1 MLEGFIIGLSLT
13 ILIVLLIIFILKTK
27 EINRLTLELKKLNSE
42 GKIEKLRLS
51 LPNKNIENLIVE
63 INTLIDDK
71 RKMENIY
78 KEKDMELREAIANMS
93 HDLRTPLTSIMGY
106 VYLLNDDKLDKEE
119 RKEYLKIIEKRSLV
133 LNDLI
138 TNFYGLSRIQ
148 ADQYEIKFEP
158 VNLELVLGEIIAAFY
173 ETLDYKF
180 GEPEI
185 NIEEGLG
192 PVLGDKQALNRIFT
206 NLIENI
212 IKHGEGEVKISLKK
226 KNKYIVMEFS
236 NKAEELEPKD
246 VNRIFEKFFT
256 KDRMRTGQ
264 NTGLGLAIVK
274 LLVEKQGQK
283 IEAKKVGNRLV
294 INIIWSLES
303 QKDLDF
309 WKNRKIN
316 F

>member
-78 KEKDMELREAIANMS
+78 KEKDIELREAIANMS

-303 QKDLDF
+303 
-309 WKNRKIN
+309 
-316 F
+316 

>member
-1 MLEGFIIGLSLT
+1 MEGFIIGLSLT

-27 EINRLTLELKKLNSE
+27 EINRLTLELKKLNRD

-71 RKMENIY
+71 RKMENIS

-303 QKDLDF
+303 
-309 WKNRKIN
+309 
-316 F
+316 

>member
-1 MLEGFIIGLSLT
+1 MCF
-13 ILIVLLIIFILKTK
+13 LIIFILKTK

-71 RKMENIY
+71 KKMENIY
-78 KEKDMELREAIANMS
+78 KGKDMELREAIANMS

-119 RKEYLKIIEKRSLV
+119 RKEYLKIIEKRSAV

-148 ADQYEIKFEP
+148 ADQYEIKLEP

-192 PVLGDKQALNRIFT
+192 PVLADKQALNRIFT

-236 NKAEELEPKD
+236 NKAEDLESKD

-283 IEAKKVGNRLV
+283 IEAKK
-294 INIIWSLES
+294 LEIG
-303 QKDLDF
+303 LL
-309 WKNRKIN
+309 
-316 F
+316 

>member
-1 MLEGFIIGLSLT
+1 MEGFIIGLSLT

-119 RKEYLKIIEKRSLV
+119 RKEYLKIIEKRSAV

-148 ADQYEIKFEP
+148 ADQYEIKLEP

-192 PVLGDKQALNRIFT
+192 PVLADKQALNRIFT

-236 NKAEELEPKD
+236 NKAEDLESKD

-303 QKDLDF
+303 
-309 WKNRKIN
+309 
-316 F
+316 

>member
-1 MLEGFIIGLSLT
+1 MEEFIIGLSLT

-27 EINRLTLELKKLNSE
+27 EINRLTLELKKLNRE

-106 VYLLNDDKLDKEE
+106 VYLLNDDKLNKEE

-212 IKHGEGEVKISLKK
+212 IKHGEGDVKISLKK

-236 NKAEELEPKD
+236 NKAEDLEYKD

-303 QKDLDF
+303 
-309 WKNRKIN
+309 
-316 F
+316 

>member
-1 MLEGFIIGLSLT
+1 MEGFIIGLSLT

-27 EINRLTLELKKLNSE
+27 EINRLTSELKKLNRE

-78 KEKDMELREAIANMS
+78 KGKDMELREAIANMS

-106 VYLLNDDKLDKEE
+106 VYLLNDDKLGKEE
-119 RKEYLKIIEKRSLV
+119 RKEYLKIIEKRSAV

-158 VNLELVLGEIIAAFY
+158 VNLEVVLGEIIAAFY

-185 NIEEGLG
+185 NIEEGLS

-206 NLIENI
+206 NLIENM

-226 KNKYIVMEFS
+226 KKKYIVMEFS

-283 IEAKKVGNRLV
+283 IEAEKVGNRLV

-303 QKDLDF
+303 
-309 WKNRKIN
+309 
-316 F
+316 

>member
-1 MLEGFIIGLSLT
+1 MEGFIIGLSLT

-27 EINRLTLELKKLNSE
+27 EINRLTLELKKLNRE

-78 KEKDMELREAIANMS
+78 KEKDIELREAIANMS

-148 ADQYEIKFEP
+148 ADQYEIKLEP

-294 INIIWSLES
+294 INIIWSLE
-303 QKDLDF
+303 
-309 WKNRKIN
+309 I
-316 F
+316 

>member
-1 MLEGFIIGLSLT
+1 MEGFIIGLSLT

-78 KEKDMELREAIANMS
+78 KEKDIELREAIANMS

-148 ADQYEIKFEP
+148 ADQYEIKLEP

-173 ETLDYKF
+173 ETLYYKF

-283 IEAKKVGNRLV
+283 IEAKKVANRLV

-303 QKDLDF
+303 
-309 WKNRKIN
+309 
-316 F
+316 

>member
-1 MLEGFIIGLSLT
+1 MEGFIIGLSLT

-27 EINRLTLELKKLNSE
+27 EINRLTSELKKLNRE

-63 INTLIDDK
+63 INALIDDK

-78 KEKDMELREAIANMS
+78 KGKDMELREAIANMS

-106 VYLLNDDKLDKEE
+106 VYLLNDDKLGKEE
-119 RKEYLKIIEKRSLV
+119 RKEYLKIIEKRSAV

-158 VNLELVLGEIIAAFY
+158 VNLEVVLGEIIAAFY

-185 NIEEGLG
+185 NIEEGLS

-206 NLIENI
+206 NLIENM

-226 KNKYIVMEFS
+226 KKKYIVMEFS

-283 IEAKKVGNRLV
+283 IEAEKVGNRLV

-303 QKDLDF
+303 
-309 WKNRKIN
+309 
-316 F
+316 

>member
-1 MLEGFIIGLSLT
+1 MEGFIIGLSLT

-27 EINRLTLELKKLNSE
+27 EINRLTLELKKLNRE

-106 VYLLNDDKLDKEE
+106 VYLLNDDKLNKEE
-119 RKEYLKIIEKRSLV
+119 RKEYLRIIEKRSLV
-133 LNDLI
+133 LNNLI

-148 ADQYEIKFEP
+148 ADQYEIKFES
-158 VNLELVLGEIIAAFY
+158 VNLELVLGEIIVAFY

-236 NKAEELEPKD
+236 NKAEDLESKD

-303 QKDLDF
+303 
-309 WKNRKIN
+309 
-316 F
+316 

>member
-1 MLEGFIIGLSLT
+1 MEGFIIGLSLT

-51 LPNKNIENLIVE
+51 LPNKNIENLIAE

-148 ADQYEIKFEP
+148 ADQYEIKLEP

-236 NKAEELEPKD
+236 NKAEDLEPKD

-303 QKDLDF
+303 
-309 WKNRKIN
+309 
-316 F
+316 

>member
-1 MLEGFIIGLSLT
+1 MEGFIIGLSLT

-27 EINRLTLELKKLNSE
+27 EINRLTLELKKLNRE

-63 INTLIDDK
+63 INILIDDK

-78 KEKDMELREAIANMS
+78 KEKDIELREAIANMS

-148 ADQYEIKFEP
+148 ADQYEIKLEP

-303 QKDLDF
+303 
-309 WKNRKIN
+309 
-316 F
+316 

>member
-1 MLEGFIIGLSLT
+1 MEGFIIGLSLT

-51 LPNKNIENLIVE
+51 LPNKNIENLILE

-148 ADQYEIKFEP
+148 ADQYEIKFKP

-236 NKAEELEPKD
+236 NKAEDLESKD

-303 QKDLDF
+303 
-309 WKNRKIN
+309 
-316 F
+316 

>member
-1 MLEGFIIGLSLT
+1 MEGFIIGLSLT

-78 KEKDMELREAIANMS
+78 KEKDIELREAIANMS

-138 TNFYGLSRIQ
+138 TSFYGLSRIQ

-206 NLIENI
+206 NLIENM

-236 NKAEELEPKD
+236 NKAEELESKD

-294 INIIWSLES
+294 INIIWSLE
-303 QKDLDF
+303 
-309 WKNRKIN
+309 I
-316 F
+316 

>member
-1 MLEGFIIGLSLT
+1 MEGFIIGLSLT

-138 TNFYGLSRIQ
+138 TSFYGLSRIQ
-148 ADQYEIKFEP
+148 ADQYEIKLEP

-303 QKDLDF
+303 
-309 WKNRKIN
+309 
-316 F
+316 

>member
-1 MLEGFIIGLSLT
+1 MEGFIIGLSLT

-138 TNFYGLSRIQ
+138 TSFYGLSRIQ

-236 NKAEELEPKD
+236 NKAEDLESKD

-303 QKDLDF
+303 
-309 WKNRKIN
+309 
-316 F
+316 

>member
-1 MLEGFIIGLSLT
+1 MEGFIIGLSLT

-78 KEKDMELREAIANMS
+78 KGKDMELREAIANMS

-119 RKEYLKIIEKRSLV
+119 RKEYLKIIEKRSAV

-148 ADQYEIKFEP
+148 ADQYEIKLEP

-192 PVLGDKQALNRIFT
+192 PVLADKQALNRIFT

-236 NKAEELEPKD
+236 NKAEDLESKD

-283 IEAKKVGNRLV
+283 IEAKKVGNKLV

-303 QKDLDF
+303 
-309 WKNRKIN
+309 
-316 F
+316 

>member
-1 MLEGFIIGLSLT
+1 MEGFIIGLSLT

-27 EINRLTLELKKLNSE
+27 EINRLTLELKKLNRE
-42 GKIEKLRLS
+42 GKIEKLSLS
-51 LPNKNIENLIVE
+51 LPNKNIENLIAE

-119 RKEYLKIIEKRSLV
+119 RKEYLKIIEKRSAV

-148 ADQYEIKFEP
+148 ADQYEIKLEP

-236 NKAEELEPKD
+236 NKAEDLESKD

-303 QKDLDF
+303 
-309 WKNRKIN
+309 
-316 F
+316 

>member
-1 MLEGFIIGLSLT
+1 MEGFIIGLSLT

-27 EINRLTLELKKLNSE
+27 EINRLTLELKKLNRE

-51 LPNKNIENLIVE
+51 LPNKNIENLVVE

-106 VYLLNDDKLDKEE
+106 VYLLNDDKLNKEE
-119 RKEYLKIIEKRSLV
+119 RKEYLRIIEKRSLV

-192 PVLGDKQALNRIFT
+192 HVLGDKQALNRIFT

-236 NKAEELEPKD
+236 NKAEDLESKD

-283 IEAKKVGNRLV
+283 IEAKKVGNRLI

-303 QKDLDF
+303 
-309 WKNRKIN
+309 
-316 F
+316 

>member
-1 MLEGFIIGLSLT
+1 MEGFIIGLSLT
-13 ILIVLLIIFILKTK
+13 ILIVILIIFILKTK

-78 KEKDMELREAIANMS
+78 KEKDIELREAIANMS

-173 ETLDYKF
+173 ETLDYNF

-236 NKAEELEPKD
+236 NKAEDLESKD

-283 IEAKKVGNRLV
+283 IEAKKVGNRLF

-303 QKDLDF
+303 
-309 WKNRKIN
+309 
-316 F
+316 

>member
-1 MLEGFIIGLSLT
+1 MEGFIIGLSLT

-148 ADQYEIKFEP
+148 ADQYEIKLEP

-283 IEAKKVGNRLV
+283 IEAKKVRNRLV

-303 QKDLDF
+303 
-309 WKNRKIN
+309 
-316 F
+316 

>member
-1 MLEGFIIGLSLT
+1 MEGFIIGLSLT

-51 LPNKNIENLIVE
+51 LPNKNIENLIIE

-148 ADQYEIKFEP
+148 ADQYEIKLEP

-236 NKAEELEPKD
+236 NKAEELESKD

-303 QKDLDF
+303 
-309 WKNRKIN
+309 
-316 F
+316 

>member
-1 MLEGFIIGLSLT
+1 MEGFIIGLSLT

-27 EINRLTLELKKLNSE
+27 EINRLTLELKKLNRE
-42 GKIEKLRLS
+42 GEIEKLRLS
-51 LPNKNIENLIVE
+51 LPNKNIENLIAE

-119 RKEYLKIIEKRSLV
+119 RKEYLKIIEKRSAV

-303 QKDLDF
+303 
-309 WKNRKIN
+309 
-316 F
+316 

>member
-1 MLEGFIIGLSLT
+1 MEGFIIGLSLT

-42 GKIEKLRLS
+42 GKIEKLRLL

-78 KEKDMELREAIANMS
+78 KKKDIELREAIANMS

-303 QKDLDF
+303 
-309 WKNRKIN
+309 
-316 F
+316 

>member
-1 MLEGFIIGLSLT
+1 MEGFIIGLSLT

-27 EINRLTLELKKLNSE
+27 EINRLTLELKKLNRK
-42 GKIEKLRLS
+42 GKIEKIRLS
-51 LPNKNIENLIVE
+51 LPNKNIENLIAE

-119 RKEYLKIIEKRSLV
+119 RKEYLKIIEKRSAV

-148 ADQYEIKFEP
+148 ADQYEIKLEP

-206 NLIENI
+206 NLIENM

-226 KNKYIVMEFS
+226 KKKYIVMEFS
-236 NKAEELEPKD
+236 NKAEDLESKD

-303 QKDLDF
+303 
-309 WKNRKIN
+309 
-316 F
+316 

>member
-1 MLEGFIIGLSLT
+1 MEGFIIGLSLT

-78 KEKDMELREAIANMS
+78 KGKDMELREAIANMS

-119 RKEYLKIIEKRSLV
+119 RKEYLKIIEKRSAV

-148 ADQYEIKFEP
+148 ADQYEIKLEP

-192 PVLGDKQALNRIFT
+192 PVLADKQALNRIF
-206 NLIENI
+206 NYLIENI

-236 NKAEELEPKD
+236 NKAEDLESKD

-303 QKDLDF
+303 
-309 WKNRKIN
+309 
-316 F
+316 

>member
-1 MLEGFIIGLSLT
+1 MEGFIIGLSLT

-138 TNFYGLSRIQ
+138 TSFYGLSRIQ

-192 PVLGDKQALNRIFT
+192 TVLGDKQALNRIFT

-236 NKAEELEPKD
+236 NKAEELGLKD

-303 QKDLDF
+303 
-309 WKNRKIN
+309 
-316 F
+316 

>member
-1 MLEGFIIGLSLT
+1 MEGFIIGLSLT

-27 EINRLTLELKKLNSE
+27 EINRLTLELKKLNRE

-78 KEKDMELREAIANMS
+78 KEKDIELREAIANMS

-173 ETLDYKF
+173 ETLDYNF

-236 NKAEELEPKD
+236 NKAEDLESKD

-283 IEAKKVGNRLV
+283 IEAKKVGNRLF

-303 QKDLDF
+303 
-309 WKNRKIN
+309 
-316 F
+316 

>member
-1 MLEGFIIGLSLT
+1 MEGFIIGLSLT

-51 LPNKNIENLIVE
+51 LPNKNIENLIIE

-148 ADQYEIKFEP
+148 ADQYEIKFKP

-236 NKAEELEPKD
+236 NKAEDLESKD

-274 LLVEKQGQK
+274 LLVENQGQK

-303 QKDLDF
+303 
-309 WKNRKIN
+309 
-316 F
+316 

>member
-1 MLEGFIIGLSLT
+1 MEGFVIGLSLT

-27 EINRLTLELKKLNSE
+27 EINRLTLELKKLNRE

-51 LPNKNIENLIVE
+51 LPNKNIENLIAE

-78 KEKDMELREAIANMS
+78 KEKDIELREAIANMS

-303 QKDLDF
+303 
-309 WKNRKIN
+309 
-316 F
+316 

>member
-27 EINRLTLELKKLNSE
+27 EINRLTLDLKKLNSE

-78 KEKDMELREAIANMS
+78 KEKDIELREAIANMS

-303 QKDLDF
+303 
-309 WKNRKIN
+309 
-316 F
+316 

>member
-1 MLEGFIIGLSLT
+1 MEGFIIGLSLT

-27 EINRLTLELKKLNSE
+27 EINRLTLELKKLNRE

-148 ADQYEIKFEP
+148 ADQYEIKFES

-206 NLIENI
+206 NLIENM

-236 NKAEELEPKD
+236 NKAEELESKD

-303 QKDLDF
+303 
-309 WKNRKIN
+309 
-316 F
+316 

>member
-1 MLEGFIIGLSLT
+1 MEGFIIGLSLT

-27 EINRLTLELKKLNSE
+27 EINRLTLEIKKLNSE

-106 VYLLNDDKLDKEE
+106 VYLLNDDKLGKEE

-158 VNLELVLGEIIAAFY
+158 VNLEVVLGEIIAAFY

-185 NIEEGLG
+185 NIEEGLV

-236 NKAEELEPKD
+236 NKAEELESKD

-283 IEAKKVGNRLV
+283 IEAEKVGNRLV

-303 QKDLDF
+303 
-309 WKNRKIN
+309 
-316 F
+316 

>member
-1 MLEGFIIGLSLT
+1 MEGFIIGLSLT
-13 ILIVLLIIFILKTK
+13 ILIVILIIFILKTK

-236 NKAEELEPKD
+236 NKAEELESKD

-283 IEAKKVGNRLV
+283 TEAKKVGNRLV

-303 QKDLDF
+303 
-309 WKNRKIN
+309 
-316 F
+316 

>member
-1 MLEGFIIGLSLT
+1 MEGFIIGLSLT

-27 EINRLTLELKKLNSE
+27 EINRLTLELKKLNRE

-51 LPNKNIENLIVE
+51 LPNKNIENLIAE

-119 RKEYLKIIEKRSLV
+119 RKEYLKIIEKRSAV

-148 ADQYEIKFEP
+148 ADQYEIKLEP

-226 KNKYIVMEFS
+226 KKKYIVMEFS
-236 NKAEELEPKD
+236 NKAEDLESKD

-283 IEAKKVGNRLV
+283 IKAKKVGNRLV

-303 QKDLDF
+303 
-309 WKNRKIN
+309 
-316 F
+316 

>member
-1 MLEGFIIGLSLT
+1 MEGFIIGLSLT
-13 ILIVLLIIFILKTK
+13 ILIMLLIIFILKTK
-27 EINRLTLELKKLNSE
+27 EINRLTLELKKLNRE

-78 KEKDMELREAIANMS
+78 KEKDIELREAIANMS

-148 ADQYEIKFEP
+148 ADQYEIKLEP

-303 QKDLDF
+303 
-309 WKNRKIN
+309 
-316 F
+316 

>member
-1 MLEGFIIGLSLT
+1 MLEGFVIGLSLT

-173 ETLDYKF
+173 EPLDYKF

-236 NKAEELEPKD
+236 NKAEELESKD

-303 QKDLDF
+303 
-309 WKNRKIN
+309 
-316 F
+316 

>member
-1 MLEGFIIGLSLT
+1 MEGFIIGLSLT

-236 NKAEELEPKD
+236 NKAEELESKD

-256 KDRMRTGQ
+256 KDRMRTGK

-303 QKDLDF
+303 
-309 WKNRKIN
+309 
-316 F
+316 